1 VISTAG
7 LDSTSCPRK
16 KSPTGKPW
24 TPHRSACGIG
34 VPVGAPV
41 PDIVVVTGRTVVA
54 LLIEEPIMGIDE
66 EAAMKIMEEDTVMLV
81 AL

>member
-1 VISTAG
+1 
-7 LDSTSCPRK
+7 
-16 KSPTGKPW
+16 
-24 TPHRSACGIG
+24 